1 MNNQQG
7 VYKDKLKD
15 TYLKDI
21 KISKEEKFDIA
32 NKLMNLKS
40 QKLSNNI
47 LSIAGMLNKHIDDTY
62 FIVYA
67 ILNQYSEKIT
77 DYSKD
82 TEENLS
88 DKQKIEGIEASKQI
102 IEKNISNK
110 EFINSVYKDIRSGA
124 NIEKIFFPKQL
135 QKELNEMK
143 GLIQMLETLKTS
155 ERF

>member
-88 DKQKIEGIEASKQI
+88 DKQ
-102 IEKNISNK
+102 
-110 EFINSVYKDIRSGA
+110 
-124 NIEKIFFPKQL
+124 
-135 QKELNEMK
+135 
-143 GLIQMLETLKTS
+143 
-155 ERF
+155 